1 MVTLLAGDT
10 RLQIYLTHD
19 AENPAMLGDGFPAL
33 VGGLGILTLT
43 WDEARTRHFGL
54 VLSASENDRLH
65 QLSPPILLLSHGLGF
80 QKFYPGTRVIAGLDP
95 ERSPATTTIGLSHPD
110 QQRHLNADQERR
122 AAVVG
127 DPALGRMAASTH
139 RRDHY
144 RAALGADG
152 RRLVVIASTWG
163 PDSLYGSLP
172 LLPERLCGQL
182 PMDEYTVAVVLH
194 PGIRARHSDW
204 QVRAWLGRAT
214 TSGVRVV
221 PPAGEWQA
229 AVVAADCVLSDHGS
243 MSAYA
248 AARGVPLILGPA
260 VSDTTVP
267 GSVVS
272 DLADRCPRLDPDG
285 DLRKQIDTAIAA
297 DPVLPRPGTGHM
309 RPPPSPA
316 QSRLN
321 RLLPPSSPAQ
331 NRIDHALAP
340 DDPASAAPLRRQM
353 YRMLGLD
360 EPGEPAEF
368 PPLPVPAALPATV
381 GAWVAGIDD
390 NGRLTRFPDS
400 GAVHDDLPMRH
411 VVADVEHATL
421 TQVAGATVLC
431 STAPGDLLAQWP
443 QAVIAASPMEGG
455 CRVRTRSGDDV
466 VIRTEPGVDRWA
478 AASWA
483 YRRLRRGEPLTG
495 PGLLRLGDREITV
508 RAEAH

>member
-1 MVTLLAGDT
+1 MARTATALNRLLDVVTLLAGDT

-214 TSGVRVV
+214 RSGVRVV

-229 AVVAADCVLSDHGS
+229 AVIAADCVLSDHGS

-248 AARGVPLILGPA
+248 AAWGVPLILGPA

-272 DLADRCPRLDPDG
+272 DLADRCPRLDPDS
-285 DLRKQIDTAIAA
+285 DLRKQIDTAMAA
-297 DPVLPRPGTGHM
+297 DDFRTLTR
-309 RPPPSPA
+309 
-316 QSRLN
+316 
-321 RLLPPSSPAQ
+321 
-331 NRIDHALAP
+331 NRINHQIAP
-340 DDPASAAPLRRQM
+340 DDPAAAAPLRRRM

-368 PPLPVPAALPATV
+368 PPLPVPAELPATV
-381 GAWVAGIDD
+381 GAWVAGIDEE
-390 NGRLTRFPDS
+390 GRLTRFPDS
-400 GAVHDDLPMRH
+400 GTVHDDLPMRH

-421 TQVAGATVLC
+421 TQVAGATVVC
-431 STAPGDLLAQWP
+431 STASGDLLAQWP
-443 QAVIAASPMEGG
+443 HAVIAASPLEGG